1 MEAAALRNR
10 VPRARA
16 PLFFAYVAAVVVA
29 ALAAVVVAW
38 PSWSAPVD
46 LVHFDQVAFWLISA
60 LAVVV
65 DVRPIGTPL
74 ARHASAIFPS
84 ICFTFALL
92 LGWGLLPAVAV
103 QTAAVVV
110 SSARLRHAAW
120 RAVFNAAQYTLA
132 FAAAWAVLRIAQE
145 PPLSTGPRPTV
156 PDLLA
161 FIAAAGVWFVVNE
174 LLVSTAVWLRFGGGW
189 RHTLTRS
196 LVPEALST
204 LGLLLLG
211 PVVVAAGNV
220 SAAMVPLMLVP
231 LYAVSELAR
240 TSHES
245 QRRSLVD
252 TLTDLPNRKALFAEI
267 RNRAAGMSSR
277 PAHSRSTRRS
287 SHMALLLL
295 DIDLFKQVN
304 DALGHAVGDRL
315 LAEVA
320 ARLRPAVKPGAS
332 VFRLGGDEF
341 AILAPRLPDTAAARA
356 IADKVARA
364 LAEPV
369 TLDGLPLDVSAAIGI
384 ALYPDHGT
392 DHLTLLR
399 HADVAMYDA
408 KHRGSTIAVYSPES
422 DHNSLER
429 LELLADLRR
438 ALEAPRSDEILLYY
452 QPQVDIASG
461 EVVGV
466 EALLRW
472 QHPRR
477 GMVDPETTIKVAEHT
492 AVMRLLTR
500 RVIEDVVGQLAK
512 WRAHGLTIRASI
524 NVSVRDLHRPELV
537 EHLTEL
543 LAEQDVAPNQIQ
555 LEITEGALMADP
567 RRVLVTLHKLDR
579 LGVALSLDDF
589 GTGYSSLQHLR
600 RLPLAEVKIDRS
612 FVLGMAS
619 DPDDAAV
626 VRSIIELARNLGLR
640 VVAEGVEDDRTRHM
654 LLEAGCEVAQGWL
667 YARPMPADELVGWL
681 ARYHPL
687 ASI

>member
-10 VPRARA
+10 VPRVRA
-16 PLFFAYVAAVVVA
+16 PLFFAYVAAVAVA
-29 ALAAVVVAW
+29 ALAAVGAAW
-38 PSWSAPVD
+38 PTWSVLGD
-46 LVHFDQVAFWLISA
+46 LVRADPAAFWLISV

-65 DVRPIGTPL
+65 DARPIGTPL

-92 LGWGLLPAVAV
+92 LGWGLLPAVLV

-120 RAVFNAAQYTLA
+120 RAAFNAAQYALA
-132 FAAAWAVLRIAQE
+132 FAAAWAVLRLAQE
-145 PPLSTGPRPTV
+145 SPLSTGPSLRLL
-156 PDLLA
+156 DLLA
-161 FIAAAGVWFVVNE
+161 FIAAAAAWFVVNE
-174 LLVSTAVWLRFGGGW
+174 LLVSTAVWLRFGGSW

-211 PVVVAAGNV
+211 PVVVAAANV

-240 TSHES
+240 TSQES

-252 TLTDLPNRKALFAEI
+252 SLTELPNRKALFAEI
-267 RNRAAGMSSR
+267 RRRAAAMSSR
-277 PAHSRSTRRS
+277 PAHSASSRRS
-287 SHMALLLL
+287 SRMALLLL

-304 DALGHAVGDRL
+304 DALGHAVGDRV

-320 ARLRPAVKPGAS
+320 ARLKTAVRRAT

-341 AILAPRLPDTAAARA
+341 AILAPRLPDAAAA
-356 IADKVARA
+356 WAVADEVAQA

-369 TLDGLPLDVSAAIGI
+369 TLDGLPLDVTAAIGI

-408 KHRGSTIAVYSPES
+408 KHRGSTIAIYSPES

-452 QPQVDIASG
+452 QPQVDIGSG

-472 QHPRR
+472 QHSRR

-500 RVIEDVVGQLAK
+500 RVIEDVVAQLAK
-512 WRAHGLTIRASI
+512 WRAHGLTPRASI

-543 LAEQDVAPNQIQ
+543 LAEQEVAPNQIQ

-626 VRSIIELARNLGLR
+626 VRSIIELARALGLR

-654 LLEAGCEVAQGWL
+654 LLDAGCEVAQGWL
-667 YARPMPADELVGWL
+667 FARPMPADELVGWL
-681 ARYHPL
+681 ARYHPI
-687 ASI
+687 ATI